1 MIHDRPC
8 RFEIGAKVLAR
19 VPGSQELCAGTIVKT
34 NHVESGHKL
43 PYKIELN
50 DGRSVVAPVDHDK
63 CVKLVS
69 ASVDCETST
78 VHIASSQKHKTKY
91 SPANLSSIF
100 VHKDESVTSEKVA
113 YLILMYKEDI
123 LNIYMEILQKMLR
136 EGPDNRPYLVDAT
149 HQNLAKL
156 LVNFSRYMHHF
167 EENTHMI
174 GTVMSAMNDLVD
186 MNMDMLKL
194 HEFMLKVDMDA
205 EAGDSNMLE
214 ENRYTNSELC
224 DFYRYRL
231 CSVGDRGLYIAL
243 ATLCKNM
250 QTAEDALHS
259 CKSVCKNIEIE

>member
-8 RFEIGAKVLAR
+8 RFEIGAKVLAKM
-19 VPGSQELCAGTIVKT
+19 PDSQERCAGTIVKT
-34 NHVESGHKL
+34 NHVESGHKV

-63 CVKLVS
+63 CVKLASV
-69 ASVDCETST
+69 SVDCGTSA
-78 VHIASSQKHKTKY
+78 VNVASSQAHKTKY
-91 SPANLSSIF
+91 DPANLSSIC
-100 VHKDESVTSEKVA
+100 VHKDESVTSDKVA

-123 LNIYMEILQKMLR
+123 LNIYLDILQKMLR

-149 HQNLAKL
+149 HQNVAKL

-186 MNMDMLKL
+186 MNTDMLKL

-205 EAGDSNMLE
+205 EAGGSNTLK

-231 CSVGDRGLYIAL
+231 CSVGDRGLYMAL

-250 QTAEDALHS
+250 EMAEDARQSL
-259 CKSVCKNIEIE
+259 

>member
-19 VPGSQELCAGTIVKT
+19 VPGSQERCAGTIVKT
-34 NHVESGHKL
+34 NHVESGHKV

-63 CVKLVS
+63 CVKLAS
-69 ASVDCETST
+69 ASVDCETSA
-78 VHIASSQKHKTKY
+78 VNVASSQAHKTKY
-91 SPANLSSIF
+91 DPANLSSIC
-100 VHKDESVTSEKVA
+100 VHKDESVTPDKVA

-123 LNIYMEILQKMLR
+123 LNIYMEILQKMLQ
-136 EGPDNRPYLVDAT
+136 GSSDDRPYLVDAT
-149 HQNLAKL
+149 HHNLAKL

-186 MNMDMLKL
+186 INTDMLKL
-194 HEFMLKVDMDA
+194 HEFMLKVDTYA
-205 EAGDSNMLE
+205 EVGDSNMLE
-214 ENRYTNSELC
+214 EHRYTKSELC

-250 QTAEDALHS
+250 EMAEDARQSL
-259 CKSVCKNIEIE
+259 